1 MPVSS
6 PTQLFV
12 PIKEIKDG
20 VIILPSGE
28 LRAIL
33 IASSVNLSLKSQDE
47 QQAILLQ
54 FQNYLNSLDFET
66 QIVVQ
71 SRRLDIRP
79 YINLLENR
87 SKNVIGDLLKTQ
99 IKEYIEFIR
108 TFTDSTNIM
117 TKSFFVVV
125 PYLAPLTKTGSPL
138 ELIKS
143 KNRTGPIQST
153 EDVAFFEENRSQ
165 LEQRISTV
173 EQGLT
178 RIGVRTARLGTEEII
193 ELFYKLFNPGE
204 TEKPIMQTKL

>member
-20 VIILPSGE
+20 VMILPSGE

-79 YINLLENR
+79 YINLLEDR
-87 SKNVIGDLLKTQ
+87 SKNVLGDLLKTQ
-99 IKEYIEFIR
+99 IKEYIQFIK
-108 TFTDSTNIM
+108 TFTDSTNVM

-125 PYLAPLTKTGSPL
+125 PYLAPLTKSGSPFKL
-138 ELIKS
+138 FRTKS
-143 KNRTGPIQST
+143 GNMKSV
-153 EDVAFFEENRSQ
+153 EDIAFFEENRSQ
-165 LEQRISTV
+165 LEQRISSV
-173 EQGLT
+173 EQGLA
-178 RIGVRTARLGTEEII
+178 RVGVRTARLGTEEII

-204 TEKPIMQTKL
+204 TEKPIMPAKA

>member
-1 MPVSS
+1 MPASS

-20 VIILPSGE
+20 VIILPNGE

-99 IKEYIEFIR
+99 IREYIEFIK
-108 TFTDSTNIM
+108 TFTDSSNIM
-117 TKSFFVVV
+117 TKSFFVVI
-125 PYLAPLTKTGSPL
+125 PYLAPLTRSGSPF
-138 ELIKS
+138 ELL
-143 KNRTGPIQST
+143 KNKNGSVQSG
-153 EDVAFFEENRSQ
+153 ENIAFFEENRSQ
-165 LEQRISTV
+165 LEQRVSTV

-178 RIGVRTARLGTEEII
+178 RVGVRSARLGTEEII

-204 TEKPIMQTKL
+204 TEKPIMPTKA

>member
-1 MPVSS
+1 VPASS

-99 IKEYIEFIR
+99 IKEYIEFIK
-108 TFTDSTNIM
+108 TFTESTNIM
-117 TKSFFVVV
+117 TKSFFVVI
-125 PYLAPLTKTGSPL
+125 PYLAPLTKSGSPL
-138 ELIKS
+138 ELFKNKS
-143 KNRTGPIQST
+143 GNMKSV
-153 EDVAFFEENRSQ
+153 EDIAFFEENRSQ
-165 LEQRISTV
+165 LEQRVSTV
-173 EQGLT
+173 EQGLM
-178 RIGVRTARLGTEEII
+178 RVGVRSARLGTEEII
-193 ELFYKLFNPGE
+193 ELFYKLFNPGD
-204 TEKPIMQTKL
+204 TEKPIMPTKS

>member
-1 MPVSS
+1 MPASS

-20 VIILPSGE
+20 IVILPSGE

-33 IASSVNLSLKSQDE
+33 IVSSVNLSLKSQDE
-47 QQAILLQ
+47 QQAIILQ

-87 SKNVIGDLLKTQ
+87 SKSVVGDLLKTQ
-99 IKEYIEFIR
+99 IREYIEFIK
-108 TFTDSTNIM
+108 TFTESTNIM
-117 TKSFFVVV
+117 SKSFFVVI
-125 PYLAPLTKTGSPL
+125 PYIPPLSKSASPFA
-138 ELIKS
+138 LIKG
-143 KNRTGPIQST
+143 KNVATKSM
-153 EDVAFFEENRSQ
+153 EDIALFEENRSQ
-165 LEQRISTV
+165 LEQRVSTV
-173 EQGLT
+173 EQGLA
-178 RIGVRTARLGTEEII
+178 RVGVRSARLGTEEIV

-204 TEKPIMQTKL
+204 TEKPIVASR

>member
-1 MPVSS
+1 VPASS

-20 VIILPSGE
+20 VMILPSGE

-33 IASSVNLSLKSQDE
+33 IASSVNLSLKSKDE

-54 FQNYLNSLDFET
+54 FQNYLNSLDFES

-87 SKNVIGDLLKTQ
+87 SKSVIGDLLKTQ
-99 IKEYIEFIR
+99 IKEYIEFIK

-117 TKSFFVVV
+117 TKSFFVIV
-125 PYLAPLTKTGSPL
+125 PYLAPLTKSGSPF
-138 ELIKS
+138 ELLKNKGGQLKS
-143 KNRTGPIQST
+143 A
-153 EDVAFFEENRSQ
+153 EDIAFFEENRSQ
-165 LEQRISTV
+165 LEQRVSTV

-178 RIGVRTARLGTEEII
+178 RVGVRTARLGTEEII
-193 ELFYKLFNPGE
+193 ELMYKLFNPGE
-204 TEKPIMQTKL
+204 IDKPIIPTNS

>member
-47 QQAILLQ
+47 QQAILFQ

-87 SKNVIGDLLKTQ
+87 AKSVLGDLLKTQ
-99 IKEYIEFIR
+99 IKEYIEFIK

-117 TKSFFVVV
+117 TKSFFVIV

-143 KNRTGPIQST
+143 KNRPIQSA
-153 EDVAFFEENRSQ
+153 EDIASFEENRSQ

-204 TEKPIMQTKL
+204 TEKPIMPTK

>member
-1 MPVSS
+1 M
-6 PTQLFV
+6 
-12 PIKEIKDG
+12 
-20 VIILPSGE
+20 ILPSGE
-28 LRAIL
+28 LRGIL

-87 SKNVIGDLLKTQ
+87 SKSVIGDLLKTQ
-99 IKEYIEFIR
+99 IREYIDFIK
-108 TFTDSTNIM
+108 TFTESTNIM

-125 PYLAPLTKTGSPL
+125 PYTPPLTKTGSPF
-138 ELIKS
+138 ELIK
-143 KNRTGPIQST
+143 NQSRGAGAP
-153 EDVAFFEENRSQ
+153 ENIAIFEENRSQ

-178 RIGVRTARLGTEEII
+178 RLGVRTARLGTEEII

-204 TEKPIMQTKL
+204 TEKPITQAK

>member
-33 IASSVNLSLKSQDE
+33 VASSVNLSLKSQDE
-47 QQAILLQ
+47 QQAIIIQ

-66 QIVVQ
+66 QIVIQ

-87 SKNVIGDLLKTQ
+87 SKSVVGDLLKTQ
-99 IKEYIEFIR
+99 IREYIGFIK
-108 TFTDSTNIM
+108 TFTETTNIM
-117 TKSFFVVV
+117 SKSFFVVI
-125 PYLAPLTKTGSPL
+125 PYLPPLSKSSSPFDL
-138 ELIKS
+138 MKS
-143 KNRTGPIQST
+143 KNVST
-153 EDVAFFEENRSQ
+153 KSMADIAFFEENRSQ

-173 EQGLT
+173 EQGLS
-178 RIGVRTARLGTEEII
+178 RVGVRSARLGTEEIV

-204 TEKPIMQTKL
+204 TEKPIMNSK

>member
-1 MPVSS
+1 MPASS

-99 IKEYIEFIR
+99 IKEYIEFIK
-108 TFTDSTNIM
+108 TFTESTNIM
-117 TKSFFVVV
+117 TKSFFVVI
-125 PYLAPLTKTGSPL
+125 PYLAPLTKSGSPL
-138 ELIKS
+138 ELFKNKS
-143 KNRTGPIQST
+143 GNMKSV
-153 EDVAFFEENRSQ
+153 EDIAFFEENRSQ
-165 LEQRISTV
+165 LEQRVSTV
-173 EQGLT
+173 EQGLM
-178 RIGVRTARLGTEEII
+178 RVGVRSARLGTEEII
-193 ELFYKLFNPGE
+193 ELFYKLFNPGD
-204 TEKPIMQTKL
+204 TEKPIMPTKS

>member
-1 MPVSS
+1 MPASS

-20 VIILPSGE
+20 VIVLPSGE

-33 IASSVNLSLKSQDE
+33 IVSSVNLSLKSQDE
-47 QQAILLQ
+47 QQAIILQ

-87 SKNVIGDLLKTQ
+87 SKSVVGDLLKTQ
-99 IKEYIEFIR
+99 IREYIEFIK
-108 TFTDSTNIM
+108 TFTESTNIM
-117 TKSFFVVV
+117 SKSFFVVI
-125 PYLAPLTKTGSPL
+125 PYIPPLSKSASPFS
-138 ELIKS
+138 LIKG
-143 KNRTGPIQST
+143 KNVAAKSM
-153 EDVAFFEENRSQ
+153 EDVALFEENRSQ
-165 LEQRISTV
+165 LEQRVSTV
-173 EQGLT
+173 EQGLS
-178 RIGVRTARLGTEEII
+178 RVGVRSARLGTEEIV

-204 TEKPIMQTKL
+204 TEKPIVASR

>member
-1 MPVSS
+1 VPVSS
-6 PTQLFV
+6 PTQSFV

-66 QIVVQ
+66 QTVVQ

-87 SKNVIGDLLKTQ
+87 AKNVLGDLLKTQ
-99 IKEYIEFIR
+99 IKEYIEFIK

-117 TKSFFVVV
+117 TKSFFVVI
-125 PYLAPLTKTGSPL
+125 PYLAPLTKSGSPFDL
-138 ELIKS
+138 LKNKS
-143 KNRTGPIQST
+143 GAMHSV
-153 EDVAFFEENRSQ
+153 EDIAFFEENRSQ

-173 EQGLT
+173 EQGLG
-178 RIGVRTARLGTEEII
+178 RVGVRTARLGTEEII
-193 ELFYKLFNPGE
+193 ELFYKLFNPGD
-204 TEKPIMQTKL
+204 TEKPIMPTKTQ